1 MFRFKRAG
9 HGERMGDENWQKR
22 ADAQKVD
29 GKGTRGRPRSRSVD
43 CIKTDLE
50 RVEGD
55 WRITAKDKSWRL
67 LIEKVAMANLTFD
80 DRDNKR

>member
-1 MFRFKRAG
+1 
-9 HGERMGDENWQKR
+9 MGDENWQKR

-29 GKGTRGRPRSRSVD
+29 GYGKGTRGRPRTRSVD

-67 LIEKVAMANLTFD
+67 LIEKVA
-80 DRDNKR
+80 RKQ